1 MIFTIVIG
9 ILIAWFVLAN
19 LEFFLWAALI
29 CGGLFGAFFLYVMAV
44 T

>member
-19 LEFFLWAALI
+19 LEFFAWAAFI
-29 CGGLFGAFFLYVMAV
+29 CGGLFGATMLYVLAMA
-44 T
+44 

>member
-9 ILIAWFVLAN
+9 ILTAWFVLAN
-19 LEFFLWAALI
+19 LEFFVWAALI
-29 CGGLFGAFFLYVMAV
+29 SGGLFGAFMLYVLAV